1 MKTLSLGLLGCGQIG
16 SAVYSVL
23 ARKGKAL
30 ACETGVRFEV
40 RGVAV
45 RHPRKGRGVRI
56 PSSLLTRD
64 SAKLVRDARIDVI
77 VELIGGTEPARRLV
91 LAALKSGK
99 DVVTANKAL
108 LAEHGDE
115 IFACAAKEGRQIFF
129 EASVGGGIPI
139 IKTLREGLVANRIDS
154 IYSIINGTSN
164 YVLTEM
170 FEGRLDFKEALRLAQ
185 QKGYAEADPTLDIE
199 GIDAAHK
206 LAILVRLAFGGRVSF
221 RSVYCE
227 GISRIRNEDIAF
239 AEEFGYRIKLLAI
252 AKRDPDGIE
261 ARVQPTLL
269 PKDHI
274 LANVSGS
281 FNAILLRGDEVGE
294 ILLYGR
300 GAGPAPTASAV
311 VSDLVD
317 LAKGKAGEPALGIS
331 PDRRGAFTRSLRI
344 KNISSILSRYYL
356 RFHVMDRPGVLSKLS
371 SVLGRHRISISDVIQ
386 KERKIGGVVPLILL
400 THDAPERELRNAI
413 QAIDRLEVVRGK
425 SQVIRI
431 EAEPK

>member
-23 ARKGKAL
+23 ARKEKTLSREA
-30 ACETGVRFEV
+30 GVRFEV
-40 RGVAV
+40 VGVAV
-45 RHPRKGRGVRI
+45 KHPKKARPVRV
-56 PSSLLTRD
+56 PASLLTAR
-64 SAKLVRDARIDVI
+64 AEALVRDPRIDVI
-77 VELIGGTEPARRLV
+77 VELIGGTDVARRLV
-91 LAALKSGK
+91 LTALRNGK

-115 IFACAAKEGRQIFF
+115 IFACAAKEGRQVLF
-129 EASVGGGIPI
+129 EASVGGGIPV

-164 YVLTEM
+164 YILSEM
-170 FEGRLDFKEALRLAQ
+170 SEGGLDFKEALKLAQ
-185 QKGYAEADPTLDIE
+185 KKGYAEADPTLDIE
-199 GIDAAHK
+199 GVDAAHK
-206 LAILVRLAFGGRVSF
+206 LAILVRLAFGGRVPF

-300 GAGPAPTASAV
+300 GAGPEPTASAV
-311 VSDLVD
+311 MSDLVD
-317 LAKGKAGEPALGIS
+317 LAKGRAGEGFLAVS
-331 PDRRGAFTRSLRI
+331 SNSSGAFSKSLRI

-356 RFHVMDRPGVLSKLS
+356 RFHVVDKPGVLSKLS
-371 SVLGRHRISISDVIQ
+371 SILGRHHVSISDVIQ

-400 THDAPERELRNAI
+400 THDASERELRTAI
-413 QAIDRLEVVRGK
+413 QAIDRLKIVRGK
-425 SQVIRI
+425 AQVIHI